1 MYTPLFSATD
11 TPRACARPGSA
22 RRPGR
27 SAAQL
32 LRWVAAVVLGLGAAG
47 AQASATLEKVLARDA
62 LLCGTSPGM
71 AGFSHPGAT
80 AGAWEGLDVDICRA
94 VAAAVL
100 GSGNKVQFVH
110 LQVDERLPALRE
122 GRFDMLSFATTFTM
136 SRAAGMGLQTTVP
149 TYYDGQGFL
158 VPVASKIRSAS
169 QLRNQSICVTTT
181 GSSEQTLKEYSTA
194 NKMGL
199 KVQSF
204 ARFRAAMDAYLAGRC
219 TAISADATSLA
230 VLRRT
235 QTPLPADH
243 TILPA
248 LISKEPLGPMVR
260 GGDEGWARIVTWV
273 VYGLIAA
280 EEHGITRAN
289 VDRQAASSLDA
300 EVQRM
305 LGRSEDMG
313 KLIGLD
319 REWLLR
325 AIRATGNYG
334 EIFARNV
341 GPNSPLGL
349 PRGLNALWRNGGLMY
364 ALPIR

>member
-1 MYTPLFSATD
+1 MRTPSFL
-11 TPRACARPGSA
+11 
-22 RRPGR
+22 
-27 SAAQL
+27 AA
-32 LRWVAAVVLGLGAAG
+32 AA
-47 AQASATLEKVLARDA
+47 A
-62 LLCGTSPGM
+62 LLATALSGAPAHAGKTLDAVKARGTVKCGVTNGV
-71 AGFSHPGAT
+71 AGFSAPDTQGN
-80 AGAWEGLDVDICRA
+80 WSGLDVDTCRA
-94 VAAAVL
+94 IAAAVL
-100 GSGNKVQFVH
+100 GDPKKAEFVPLNSQQRFAA
-110 LQVDERLPALRE
+110 LQAGEVDILTRN
-122 GRFDMLSFATTFTM
+122 TTWNLTRDASLGLHFT
-136 SRAAGMGLQTTVP
+136 TIN
-149 TYYDGQGFL
+149 YYDGQGFL
-158 VPVASKIRSAS
+158 VPVASKIRAAS
-169 QLRNQSICVTTT
+169 QLRQRSICVTTT
-181 GSSEQTLKEYSTA
+181 GSSEKTLKEYSAA
-194 NKMGL
+194 NRMEL
-199 KVQSF
+199 KVLSF
-204 ARFRAAMDAYLAGRC
+204 PRFRAAMDAYLAGRC
-219 TAISADATSLA
+219 EAISADATSLA
-230 VLRRT
+230 VIRRT
-235 QTPLPADH
+235 QTPLPAEH

-260 GGDEGWARIVTWV
+260 SGDEGWARIVTWV

-289 VDRQAASSLDA
+289 VDQQAASSRDA

-341 GPNSPLGL
+341 GPNSALGL